1 MSDAAAMGA
10 PDAANAANAPDAAC
24 AADAANAT
32 GGPLVLHASC
42 VAMDGAGEIRA
53 VLILGRSGAGKS
65 ALALELMSRGAR
77 LVADDRTLVVRR
89 GGALI
94 ASCPPAI
101 SGLIEARGIGLIR
114 VPPLAR
120 ARLALAVDLDEGE
133 GDRLPPPRR
142 MDLLGVALPRILGA
156 GWGSG
161 RDSDWNS
168 GGDSGGDSG
177 RASGWNSGQNEGR
190 DASRRSGGGGGDAQG
205 MSHARLA
212 AALIVM
218 LRHGG
223 VPETP

>member
-24 AADAANAT
+24 AATAADAT

-142 MDLLGVALPRILGA
+142 MDLLGVALPRILGL

-161 RDSDWNS
+161 RDS
-168 GGDSGGDSG
+168 G
-177 RASGWNSGQNEGR
+177 RALGWNSGQNEGR

>member
-24 AADAANAT
+24 AATAADAT

-156 GWGSG
+156 GW
-161 RDSDWNS
+161 DSS
-168 GGDSGGDSG
+168 GDSGG
-177 RASGWNSGQNEGR
+177 ASGWNSGQNEGR

>member
-10 PDAANAANAPDAAC
+10 PGAPGAAAELGPPDAANAAD
-24 AADAANAT
+24 AT

-156 GWGSG
+156 GRGSG
-161 RDSDWNS
+161 R
-168 GGDSGGDSG
+168 DSGGDSG

>member
-24 AADAANAT
+24 AATAADAT

-142 MDLLGVALPRILGA
+142 MDLLGVALPRILGL

-161 RDSDWNS
+161 R
-168 GGDSGGDSG
+168 DSG

-190 DASRRSGGGGGDAQG
+190 DASWRSGGGGGDAQG

>member
-24 AADAANAT
+24 AATAANAT

-120 ARLALAVDLDEGE
+120 ARVALAVDLDEGE

-142 MDLLGVALPRILGA
+142 MDLLGVALPRILGP

-161 RDSDWNS
+161 RDS
-168 GGDSGGDSG
+168 GRDSG

>member
-24 AADAANAT
+24 AANAANAT

-161 RDSDWNS
+161 RDSERNS
-168 GGDSGGDSG
+168 GGDSGRDSG
-177 RASGWNSGQNEGR
+177 GASGWNSGQNEGR
-190 DASRRSGGGGGDAQG
+190 DASWRSGGGGGDAQG